1 MKPKKCRLC
10 YLNCNKNTLFK
21 LYRNT
26 INAHRH
32 ADCPT
37 PVCLQRSIR
46 HAHSIPLVAD
56 WLRRV
61 CLRNVFLLSYW
72 LFSDVHHQCVRLGG
86 NRRRL
91 VSHAN
96 CQEQKEASQ
105 WQRYEFS
112 CYAVSDFNVT
122 RCSRKYHRHV
132 YRVMRA
138 QAFGHF
144 ASKRGTKWQW
154 ETCLR
159 CRGSGELAAC

>member
-1 MKPKKCRLC
+1 MLTVQRQCA
-10 YLNCNKNTLFK
+10 F
-21 LYRNT
+21 
-26 INAHRH
+26 NALS
-32 ADCPT
+32 DTPT
-37 PVCLQRSIR
+37 VFRSLLIGSGGSVF
-46 HAHSIPLVAD
+46 ATFSSSPIGYFQMSITSASD
-56 WLRRV
+56 W
-61 CLRNVFLLSYW
+61 
-72 LFSDVHHQCVRLGG
+72 GG